1 MLPGPMKASCA
12 CGCGL
17 FGRPRTGK
25 LEGHVRL
32 CPCKRCQGG
41 RNRTKGLNHQRKAAK
56 ALSIP
61 KGASMRSG
69 QEEHWGGA
77 VRVEVK
83 SGAQCGPIITRFRL
97 YEAQSEAQRAIGD
110 HRPFL
115 AAVSHDGL
123 SLGIFRLDQA
133 ANIAAALAENL
144 GLLVGEDAED
154 PADHGRD
161 VGRHLGQVEPEL
173 ADPGLTT
180 ERQGG
185 VEDVHHGDHLE

>member
-77 VRVEVK
+77 VRVN
-83 SGAQCGPIITRFRL
+83 
-97 YEAQSEAQRAIGD
+97 
-110 HRPFL
+110 
-115 AAVSHDGL
+115 
-123 SLGIFRLDQA
+123 QA
-133 ANIAAALAENL
+133 AEVAAALADNL
-144 GLLVGEDAED
+144 GLLVGEEAEA

-161 VGRHLGQVEPEL
+161 VRRPGQVEPRL
-173 ADPGLTT
+173 AEPG
-180 ERQGG
+180 
-185 VEDVHHGDHLE
+185 

>member
-97 YEAQSEAQRAIGD
+97 YEAQSETQRAIGD

-123 SLGIFRLDQA
+123 SLGIFRLSQA
-133 ANIAAALAENL
+133 AEVAAALADNL
-144 GLLVGEDAED
+144 GLLV
-154 PADHGRD
+154 P
-161 VGRHLGQVEPEL
+161 
-173 ADPGLTT
+173 
-180 ERQGG
+180 
-185 VEDVHHGDHLE
+185 